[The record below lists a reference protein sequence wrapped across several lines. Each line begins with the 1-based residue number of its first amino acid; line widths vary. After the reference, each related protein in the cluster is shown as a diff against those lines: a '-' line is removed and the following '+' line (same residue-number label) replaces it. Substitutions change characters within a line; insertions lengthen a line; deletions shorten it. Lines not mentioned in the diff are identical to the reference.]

1 MAPPYG
7 TVGKLGY
14 HVQEKNQACEVC
26 PVGASCPSGNGVR
39 TLGCPVCPLRGL
51 SVFPY
56 YLTARTAYLGAGSW
70 GVVGGRGGCSCGTL
84 AHGSLVQSSERG
96 WGHAPSL
103 PPWLSV

>member
-14 HVQEKNQACEVC
+14 HVREKNQACEVC

-56 YLTARTAYLGAGSW
+56 YLTARTAAYLQTSLRGAGAGG
-70 GVVGGRGGCSCGTL
+70 GVEGVPVE
-84 AHGSLVQSSERG
+84 H
-96 WGHAPSL
+96 
-103 PPWLSV
+103 WLTEA